1 MVASDICTWACAA
14 EYWALTTSFW
24 VRNASSLAWSFCW
37 LSVSCS
43 YRRVDRAD
51 LVLDGLLALQR
62 RAREILITRAQRL
75 ARLPVELDDLLAQ
88 AVLLVLQPLA
98 RGRHLG
104 NPVLDVR
111 HQLELLLIAVVQ
123 RLRRILGAIHRRR
136 GLRLHQGA
144 QPSPKSGH
152 RISSR
157 PAPSDTG
164 P

>member
-1 MVASDICTWACAA
+1 MAVGQLLLL
-14 EYWALTTSFW
+14 ALE
-24 VRNASSLAWSFCW
+24 VGDLH
-37 LSVSCS
+37 
-43 YRRVDRAD
+43 VDRAD

-62 RAREILITRAQRL
+62 RAREVLITRGQRL
-75 ARLPVELDDLLAQ
+75 ARLPVELDDLLPQ

-123 RLRRILGAIHRRR
+123 RLRRILGAIQRRR

-144 QPSPKSGH
+144 KPSPKSGH
-152 RISSR
+152 HISSR
-157 PAPSDTG
+157 PAPSDTRPVTDEPARG
-164 P
+164 AHCPAPVTRSMIGRTRSR